1 MKLLKQI
8 FRNGQCRRPALIGAM
23 LMSVNMVAQ
32 ESQGTEMQDTMA
44 VSVEQL
50 RLDINAQKD
59 EYPSIK
65 NKDAK
70 IEHLELMANDLF
82 ALVDSLDCKIEE
94 LESKQKTE
102 NEVWQ
107 LLLLAE
113 DESVFRMEDLKG
125 RMVPAALSKHYET
138 VCKVWDIEALCD
150 DIRNVI
156 KETKEYAAN
165 KEIDLNKLIGAA
177 IDRKKEELYSNLKE
191 LKAMDQSTLSAAQLK
206 HIGSLREFYL
216 SLEPYFNIEQ

>member
-8 FRNGQCRRPALIGAM
+8 YKNGQCRGLTLLGAA
-23 LMSVNMVAQ
+23 LMSVNMSAW
-32 ESQGTEMQDTMA
+32 ELQGEATRDSA

-50 RLDINAQKD
+50 RADINAQKD

-70 IEHLELMANDLF
+70 IKHLEFMSNGLF
-82 ALVDSLDCKIEE
+82 ALVDSLDCRIEE
-94 LESKQKTE
+94 LESAQKTE
-102 NEVWQ
+102 NEAWQ

-125 RMVPAALSKHYET
+125 RKVPAALGKHYET

-177 IDRKKEELYSNLKE
+177 IARKKEELYSNLKK

-206 HIGSLREFYL
+206 HIDSLKEFYL